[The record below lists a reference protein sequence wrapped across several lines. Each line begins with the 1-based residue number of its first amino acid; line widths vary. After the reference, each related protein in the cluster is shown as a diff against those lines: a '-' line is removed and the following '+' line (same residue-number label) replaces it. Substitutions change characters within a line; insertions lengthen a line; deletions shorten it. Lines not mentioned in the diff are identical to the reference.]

1 MLRQMIRLLAAIGL
15 VAGATSAPA
24 GSFAQGPKLVGAGAA
39 GVGLFGV
46 SVALSSDGNT
56 AIAGGSGDSSGTG
69 AAWVFTRSGGVWTQQ
84 GAKLVGAGSIGS
96 ATEGY
101 KVALSGD
108 GSTAIL
114 GGYDDNSITGAAWIF
129 TRSGSTWS
137 QQGPKLVGGDAVG
150 AAAQGGGVVLSSDG
164 NTALIGG
171 PYDNSNAGA
180 TWVFTRSGGVWTQQG
195 AKLVGPGAAGSA
207 QQGTGVAIS
216 SDANTVITGGAQD
229 NSQTGAAWVFTRLC
243 AHGDVNGDG
252 VLNVNDIFYLINF
265 LFAGGA
271 APACY

>member
-84 GAKLVGAGSIGS
+84 GAKLVG
-96 ATEGY
+96 
-101 KVALSGD
+101 
-108 GSTAIL
+108 
-114 GGYDDNSITGAAWIF
+114 
-129 TRSGSTWS
+129 
-137 QQGPKLVGGDAVG
+137 
-150 AAAQGGGVVLSSDG
+150 
-164 NTALIGG
+164 
-171 PYDNSNAGA
+171 
-180 TWVFTRSGGVWTQQG
+180 
-195 AKLVGPGAAGSA
+195 PGAAGSA

-229 NSQTGAAWVFTRLC
+229 NSETGAAWVFTRLC